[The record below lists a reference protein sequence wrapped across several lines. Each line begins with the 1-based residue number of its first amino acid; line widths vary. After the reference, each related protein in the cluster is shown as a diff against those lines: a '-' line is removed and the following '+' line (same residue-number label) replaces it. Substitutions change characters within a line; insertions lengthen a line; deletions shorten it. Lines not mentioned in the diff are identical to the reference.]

1 MKPSLF
7 LHPMAR
13 HGKIVSVSCVD
24 KRKEIAWMI
33 IQWQIMIVSFLYSFY
48 LIFKIFYIV
57 EIIFFVIIRILF
69 KYIGIQRFNPL
80 SHCWLMKKHSSHV
93 HLYFD
98 DYVCSL
104 FTLVHM
110 SDGYIWYMFEFPT
123 YEMAWHFFCKI
134 NQFRVSIRKS
144 EEMCV
149 M

>member
-69 KYIGIQRFNPL
+69 KYIGIQPTKPL
-80 SHCWLMKKHSSHV
+80 LTHEKAFLTCAPLFWWLCLFFVHTGSHV
-93 HLYFD
+93 WWIHLV
-98 DYVCSL
+98 YVWIPNIRNGMTL
-104 FTLVHM
+104 FL
-110 SDGYIWYMFEFPT
+110 
-123 YEMAWHFFCKI
+123 
-134 NQFRVSIRKS
+134 
-144 EEMCV
+144 
-149 M
+149 